1 MSKAQEPRGDESPP
15 VCESWG
21 LRRPPSCRNADASEG
36 YPVRGGEPGAGAQSS
51 AGTPEPGTQSPKLRA
66 QISVQ
71 LPSLKTQGPRHPEPE
86 PCAQDGR
93 NRSAQQG
100 AGFTESGYLSPRASA
115 GAADRLCQQVL
126 PPCPRLGRGSE
137 LGPDDSMGEEDPG
150 VEPES
155 RDKKNTRPELSK

>member
-1 MSKAQEPRGDESPP
+1 MRG
-15 VCESWG
+15 
-21 LRRPPSCRNADASEG
+21 A
-36 YPVRGGEPGAGAQSS
+36 EPGAGAQSS
-51 AGTPEPGTQSPKLRA
+51 AGTPEPRTQSPKLRV
-66 QISVQ
+66 QIPVQ
-71 LPSLKTQGPRHPEPE
+71 LPSLKTQGAQHPEPEPEPE

-100 AGFTESGYLSPRASA
+100 AGFTESGYLSPGAAA

-126 PPCPRLGRGSE
+126 PRCPRLGRGPE

-155 RDKKNTRPELSK
+155 RDKKTPDQSSQNKTEPVPTAWHMLVMRTCVPSRRGATGPSPKG

>member
-1 MSKAQEPRGDESPP
+1 MK
-15 VCESWG
+15 
-21 LRRPPSCRNADASEG
+21 
-36 YPVRGGEPGAGAQSS
+36 GGEPGAGAQSS
-51 AGTPEPGTQSPKLRA
+51 AGTPESGTQSPKLRA
-66 QISVQ
+66 QIPVQ
-71 LPSLKTQGPRHPEPE
+71 LPSLKTQGAWDPEPE

-100 AGFTESGYLSPRASA
+100 AGFTEFGYLSPGASA

-150 VEPES
+150 VEQES